1 MSNPTTPFSW
11 QMPTATDL
19 VTDLPADFEV
29 FGQAVATS
37 MADLLGGTSG
47 QILAKNSNTD
57 MDFTWIANDQGDIT
71 GVTAGTGILVTSPTG
86 PVPTVTFDQANY
98 GGGQFSAGKNRIINS
113 DFGIWARGTT
123 FTSPASGAYTADRYA
138 TVQNGTGTSTISQ
151 QSFALGTAPVTG
163 YEGTYFL
170 RHLVTAVGTSTVN
183 GIEQRIESVRTFAN
197 QTVTFS
203 FWAKADTART
213 ISARIDQY
221 FGTGGSPSAT
231 VTGTVYTFSA
241 TTAWTRF
248 SQTITLAS
256 IAGKTIGTSGTDA
269 LYFKI
274 YNANTLNSQMDIWG
288 VTVEAGSFAT
298 PFQTASGGSQEGE
311 LAMCQ
316 RYYQRQFPNAVT
328 AGLGAGFADGTTAAL
343 IKIPL
348 KVTMRIAPTALE
360 QSGTAADYGARIA
373 GGTTVACN
381 AVPTF
386 FGATADEAYAS
397 FPFASGLTA
406 GQGLFGRAAGT
417 AAYLGWSA
425 EL

>member
-1 MSNPTTPFSW
+1 MATTTPNYGWSV
-11 QMPTATDL
+11 PTSSDLVKNGATDIETL
-19 VTDLPADFEV
+19 GDSVDASLWSSGY
-29 FGQAVATS
+29 GQ
-37 MADLLGGTSG
+37 
-47 QILAKNSNTD
+47 
-57 MDFTWIANDQGDIT
+57 
-71 GVTAGTGILVTSPTG
+71 
-86 PVPTVTFDQANY
+86 
-98 GGGQFSAGKNRIINS
+98 AGKNKIING
-113 DFGIWARGTT
+113 DFGVWARGTT
-123 FTSPASGAYTADRYA
+123 FTSPVSGAYTADRYA

-151 QSFALGTAPVTG
+151 QAFTLGTAPVTG
-163 YEGTYFL
+163 YESTYFL

-203 FWAKADTART
+203 FWAKADAART
-213 ISARIDQY
+213 ISARIDQF
-221 FGTGGSPSAT
+221 FGSGGSPSAT

-256 IAGKTIGTSGTDA
+256 IAGKTLGTNNNDA
-269 LYFKI
+269 VYFKI

-288 VTVEAGSFAT
+288 VQVEYGSKAT
-298 PFQTASGGSQEGE
+298 PFQTASGGSQQDE

-316 RYYQRQFPNAVT
+316 RYYQRQYPNAVT
-328 AGLGAGFADGTTAAL
+328 AGLGAGFADGTTTAL

-360 QSGTAADYGARIA
+360 QSGTAADYGARIS

-397 FPFASGLTA
+397 FPFASGLTT
-406 GQGLFGRAAGT
+406 GQGLFGRAAAT